1 VRLLFLFLFLTL
13 MLLSRTELYPVESC
27 LAYDDLKHTKN
38 SGDIRLDPKRSYEV
52 RRHYKGQYLIIVKDK
67 KPFIRWVDENCFA
80 PKSALYVAPAAC
92 EVRSIGSEKST
103 TINKKRG
110 ISQENILALSWHNAF
125 CETHRR
131 RKECSTSWHLFP
143 FANKYKQHFTLHG
156 VWPQPKN
163 RVYCGV
169 ERRYIAIDRHREWH
183 KLPEPKLTSETKK
196 RLDGIMPGTVSNL
209 HRHEWI
215 KHGTCYGTD
224 AEHYFKDAIA
234 MTEEVRYSKVGTFFQ
249 KHIGKRVTLKQVR
262 AIFDESFGKGA
273 GERVEMKCKNGLIT
287 ELWLHIGGGSGKLK
301 RLLHQGKRVV
311 SRCRRGIVDKA
322 GYGR

>member
-1 VRLLFLFLFLTL
+1 
-13 MLLSRTELYPVESC
+13 MLLSRTELYPVRSC
-27 LAYDDLKHTKN
+27 PAYDDLRHTKN

-52 RRHYKGQYLIIVKDK
+52 RQHHKGQYLITVKAK
-67 KPFIRWVDENCFA
+67 KPFQRWVDENCFA
-80 PKSALYVAPAAC
+80 SKSALYVTPAAC
-92 EVRSIGSEKST
+92 EVRSIGSGKSAAT
-103 TINKKRG
+103 DEKRG
-110 ISQENILALSWHNAF
+110 ISRENILVLSWYNAF

-131 RKECSTSWHLFP
+131 RKECSSSWHLLP
-143 FANKYKQHFTLHG
+143 FVKKYEQNFTLHG

-163 RVYCGV
+163 KVYCGV
-169 ERRYIAIDRHREWH
+169 ERRYIAMDRHREWH

-196 RLDGIMPGTVSNL
+196 RLTGIMSGTVSNL

-224 AEHYFKDAIA
+224 AEHYFRDAIA
-234 MTEEVRYSKVGTFFQ
+234 MTEEVRCSKVSIFFQ
-249 KHIGKRVTLKQVR
+249 KHMGKRVSLKQVR
-262 AIFDESFGKGA
+262 TIFDESFGKGA

-287 ELWLHIGGGSGKLK
+287 ELWLHLGGGSGKLK
-301 RLLHQGKRVV
+301 RLLHQGERVV